1 MSKYYFWDQYL
12 RVTDNWT
19 RSHSLVQIG
28 KKYTLKYHLNILQ
41 NKEKERKEAE
51 KQRKI
56 SEQQQFESERLA
68 REEKDTKRREQGR
81 NSRQL

>member
-1 MSKYYFWDQYL
+1 M
-12 RVTDNWT
+12 V
-19 RSHSLVQIG
+19 
-28 KKYTLKYHLNILQ
+28 
-41 NKEKERKEAE
+41 EKQKAE

-81 NSRQL
+81 NSIDILGTSQNTFFVMLGGVRPV

>member
-1 MSKYYFWDQYL
+1 MSKYYFWDPEALGLAQM
-12 RVTDNWT
+12 D
-19 RSHSLVQIG
+19 
-28 KKYTLKYHLNILQ
+28 KEYTLMKYHLNPLQ

-68 REEKDTKRREQGR
+68 REEKDTKRREQGC
-81 NSRQL
+81 N